1 MKVGI
6 IGATGTMGNG
16 IAQVFAAA
24 DCIDSVF
31 LCGTTAERGARGK
44 EKIKRAYKKRI
55 ARGKMDQ
62 ESAERILAKI
72 ETGTL
77 QGCADCDIVIE
88 SALEDI
94 DIKKNVFQ
102 DLDTIC
108 KDDCIFATN
117 TSSISITKISNGVDH
132 PVIGMHFFNPAPVM
146 KLVEIIAGY
155 NTPQEVID
163 RIDELAKSIGKKPV
177 HVGEAAGFVVN
188 NLLIPMINSAAFL
201 KMEGVSDVR
210 GIDDAM
216 KLGANH
222 PMGPLELGDL
232 IGLDICLTI
241 MRVMFDETKDAKYRP
256 CPLLT
261 KMVRAGSLGVKS
273 GKGFYIY
280 NNEDGSKTPVDDIA
294 I

>member
-16 IAQVFAAA
+16 IAQVFASA
-24 DCIDSVF
+24 DYIDAVYLS
-31 LCGTTAERGARGK
+31 GTTKERAEQGK
-44 EKIKRAYKKRI
+44 AKIEKAYKKRV
-55 ARGKMDQ
+55 ARGKMSR
-62 ESAERILAKI
+62 EAEEWNLNKI
-72 ETGTL
+72 TTGTL
-77 QGCADCDIVIE
+77 EGCADCDIIIE

-94 DIKKNVFQ
+94 DIKKNIFKQ
-102 DLDTIC
+102 LDELC
-108 KDDCIFATN
+108 KEDTIFATN
-117 TSSISITKISNGVDH
+117 TSSISITKISNGIQH
-132 PVIGMHFFNPAPVM
+132 PVIGMHFFNPAPAM

-163 RIDELAKSIGKKPV
+163 KIDALAKQIGKEPV

-201 KMEGVSDVR
+201 KMEGVSDIQ
-210 GIDDAM
+210 GIDSAM

-241 MRVMFDETKDAKYRP
+241 MRVMFDETKDSKYRP

-261 KMVRAGSLGVKS
+261 KMVRAGDLGRKT

-280 NNEDGSKTPVDDIA
+280 NEDGTKTAVDA
-294 I
+294 L